1 MALHASRF
9 TTPNANVPGTAHR
22 IVLDTAVTC
31 VVPGRSDQTYRR
43 SNGCDMPC
51 LSAMCYNLTTS
62 NWSSHMTRSEI
73 GAYLI
78 IDPGICHGQMTFKG
92 TRIPVDTVLA
102 YLGKGYSVEQI
113 LRSWPELTR
122 PAIEEVI
129 ALAAESLQSRYSA
142 QNLSLAPA

>member
-1 MALHASRF
+1 
-9 TTPNANVPGTAHR
+9 
-22 IVLDTAVTC
+22 
-31 VVPGRSDQTYRR
+31 
-43 SNGCDMPC
+43 
-51 LSAMCYNLTTS
+51 
-62 NWSSHMTRSEI
+62 MTRSEI